1 MNRIYSILIEVQ
13 KEIGAIK
20 KDSENPFF
28 KSMYFDINS
37 LLGVVKPILNKHGLL
52 LLQGLNNNGSRL
64 VLDTQIVVAESGD
77 MVSFSAI
84 LPDGLDAQKQGSA
97 ITYFRRYAIVSLL
110 ALEAEDDDANS
121 VSDTKKTSMKASYK
135 GTVTVSSSRLATDK
149 QKNYLKE
156 LVQKKGL
163 ATYTDDELD
172 KMTMDEISKIIDKL
186 QYKQSTYKDNKNN
199 DSNIEQEQ

>member
-1 MNRIYSILIEVQ
+1 MNKIYTTLLEVQ

-37 LLGVVKPILNKHGLL
+37 LLGVVKPILNNHGLL
-52 LLQGLNNNGSRL
+52 LLQGLSHSDSRL
-64 VLDTQIVVAESGD
+64 LLDTQIVEVESGEK
-77 MVSFSAI
+77 VSAVAI

-121 VSDTKKTSMKASYK
+121 VSDAKKTFTKSFTRPTQLATQKQKDYLQKMLTQKNLNPLTDEELSELTMAKASE
-135 GTVTVSSSRLATDK
+135 LIE
-149 QKNYLKE
+149 KNKF
-156 LVQKKGL
+156 
-163 ATYTDDELD
+163 
-172 KMTMDEISKIIDKL
+172 
-186 QYKQSTYKDNKNN
+186 
-199 DSNIEQEQ
+199 